1 MLLVVHVDFAAR
13 FLFSKGLQ
21 PSTAAASGSAFLS
34 KHEVGKAN
42 TNSRGAGAASGQSRS
57 GITFLA
63 GAQVPP
69 QMWHLP
75 APDRHSKLPSD
86 HSIMECQPC
95 QPHTTRPKFSSTSIF
110 SRSRRAIKPFLH
122 CRSKYYNGKEHR
134 REKLSNRSCFY

>member
-1 MLLVVHVDFAAR
+1 MLI
-13 FLFSKGLQ
+13 LQ
-21 PSTAAASGSAFLS
+21 QDSSSPKVCSLPRLLHQALLCLS
-34 KHEVGKAN
+34 KQEVGKAN

-75 APDRHSKLPSD
+75 APDKHSKLPSD

-110 SRSRRAIKPFLH
+110 SRSRRAIKLTAGASTTMA
-122 CRSKYYNGKEHR
+122 RSTE
-134 REKLSNRSCFY
+134 EKN

>member
-1 MLLVVHVDFAAR
+1 MFLVVHVDFAAR

-34 KHEVGKAN
+34 KQEVGKAN

-75 APDRHSKLPSD
+75 APDKHSKLPSD
-86 HSIMECQPC
+86 HSIMEYQPC
-95 QPHTTRPKFSSTSIF
+95 QPHTTRPEILLNFH
-110 SRSRRAIKPFLH
+110 FLQEQEGNKTY
-122 CRSKYYNGKEHR
+122 CRSKYYDGKEHR